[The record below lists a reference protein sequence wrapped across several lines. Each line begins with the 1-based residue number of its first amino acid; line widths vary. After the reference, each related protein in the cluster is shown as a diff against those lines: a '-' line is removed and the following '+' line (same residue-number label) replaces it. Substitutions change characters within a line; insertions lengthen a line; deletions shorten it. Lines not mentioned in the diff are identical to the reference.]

1 MPLPD
6 REKLGDI
13 VNDHFV
19 YEVTELYGCKRL
31 WTMYRPQMF
40 EQSFINM
47 NIEHTLLHARGLYE
61 FYYKLD
67 HPNGYTENSWPRANM
82 YVPNFAR
89 PAYSNEITQDFE
101 KRVNAQINHLGLER
115 TSNTSAKFNVGQTV
129 AIANSLLATT
139 KEFLNLI
146 ETEDG
151 GYFFQAGLGGLKSRI
166 DNFIQFDPFQAI
178 TSPVAMIPTGTA
190 VVAVTTSSHTSVNLV
205 Y

>member
-1 MPLPD
+1 M
-6 REKLGDI
+6 
-13 VNDHFV
+13 

-31 WTMYRPQMF
+31 WTYVQASDVRTEFHQH
-40 EQSFINM
+40 
-47 NIEHTLLHARGLYE
+47 EHRAHPAAR
-61 FYYKLD
+61 
-67 HPNGYTENSWPRANM
+67 PRALRILLQAGPSKRVHGEFLAKGE
-82 YVPNFAR
+82 YVRAQLCQ
-89 PAYSNEITQDFE
+89 AWYSNEITQYSR

-178 TSPVAMIPTGTA
+178 TSPVAMIPMEPL
-190 VVAVTTSSHTSVNLV
+190 S
-205 Y
+205 